1 MLNFKSN
8 QGSDKKLR
16 ARGLVKLSLP
26 LALALAPIGALSD
39 QLVWVLGSFSDADT
53 AQQVAREA
61 HDLTGQSGYVQTAEV
76 NGRGV
81 YRALIDPGGTDDAQA
96 RTRALLSETSYNQTW
111 GFELDTDGKNVARI
125 GAVVMNQARDAAV
138 APGRDQKDSEPRPVV
153 QAAADLT
160 GGQASRVAQRASA
173 DRNEELR
180 RPSPRGDAM
189 GAGSDYHPIRLKSDR

>member
-1 MLNFKSN
+1 MLYFKSN

-16 ARGLVKLSLP
+16 ARGLLKLSLP

-53 AQQVAREA
+53 AQQVAREV

-81 YRALIDPGGTDDAQA
+81 YRALIDPGVTDDAQA
-96 RTRALLSETSYNQTW
+96 RTMALLSETSYNQTW

-138 APGRDQKDSEPRPVV
+138 APGLDQKDSEPRSVV

-160 GGQASRVAQRASA
+160 VGQAPRMVQRASA

>member
-1 MLNFKSN
+1 MNFESK
-8 QGSDKKLR
+8 QVAGGQTPAAIFL
-16 ARGLVKLSLP
+16 KLSLP
-26 LALALAPIGALSD
+26 LVLVLAPTVALSD

-53 AQQVAREA
+53 AQQVAREV

-81 YRALIDPGGTDDAQA
+81 YRALIDPGVTDDAQA
-96 RTRALLSETSYNQTW
+96 RTMALLSETSYNQTW

-160 GGQASRVAQRASA
+160 GGQASRMAQKASA

-180 RPSPRGDAM
+180 RRSPRGDAM